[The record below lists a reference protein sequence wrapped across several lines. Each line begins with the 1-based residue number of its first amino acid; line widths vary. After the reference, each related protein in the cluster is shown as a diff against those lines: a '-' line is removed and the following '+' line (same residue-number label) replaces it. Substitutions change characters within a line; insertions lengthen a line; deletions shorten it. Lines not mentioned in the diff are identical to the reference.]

1 MITPELNLHLDFF
14 VRLFLAAFFG
24 YVIGLEREVLGRTAG
39 SRTFSL
45 VALGAAL
52 FAILS
57 TEIMRVSGGSA
68 TDPSR
73 ISSMAVS
80 GIGFIAGGIII
91 FRQGHLEGVTTA
103 AGLWVVTAIGLCFGH
118 GLYDLAIFTALLSLF
133 ILFIMHHVH
142 VPQVNNVPTLT
153 QKKKKPHRA
162 RKETL

>member
-1 MITPELNLHLDFF
+1 MIAPELNLHIDFF

-24 YVIGLEREVLGRTAG
+24 YIIGLEREVLGKTAG

-57 TEIMRVSGGSA
+57 GEIMRIAGGTG

-73 ISSMAVS
+73 LSSMAVS

-103 AGLWVVTAIGLCFGH
+103 AGIWVTTAIGLCFGH
-118 GLYDLAIFTALLSLF
+118 GLYDLAIFTSLLTIF
-133 ILFIMHHVH
+133 ILFIMNHVH
-142 VPQVNNVPTLT
+142 VPHTTSPPRMR
-153 QKKKKPHRA
+153 KKG
-162 RKETL
+162 

>member
-1 MITPELNLHLDFF
+1 MLTPELHLHLDFF
-14 VRLFLAAFFG
+14 VRLFLSAFFG

-57 TEIMRVSGGSA
+57 TEILRVSGGSA

-103 AGLWVVTAIGLCFGH
+103 AALWVVTAIGLCFGH
-118 GLYDLAIFTALLSLF
+118 GIYDLAIFTSLLSLF

-142 VPQVNNVPTLT
+142 VPQVTGVAGAVPT
-153 QKKKKPHRA
+153 KKKLQ
-162 RKETL
+162 RKTK

>member
-118 GLYDLAIFTALLSLF
+118 GLYDLAIFTALLTLF

-142 VPQVNNVPTLT
+142 VPKLNIEQNILPP
-153 QKKKKPHRA
+153 KKEKPRQA
-162 RKETL
+162 RKEV

>member
-1 MITPELNLHLDFF
+1 MISPELNLHLDFF

-57 TEIMRVSGGSA
+57 GEIMRISGGTG

-73 ISSMAVS
+73 LSSMAVS

-103 AGLWVVTAIGLCFGH
+103 AALWVATAIGLCFGH
-118 GLYDLAIFTALLSLF
+118 GLYDLAIFTALLTLF

-142 VPQVNNVPTLT
+142 VPKVTKEAGAPP
-153 QKKKKPHRA
+153 KKKS
-162 RKETL
+162 RK